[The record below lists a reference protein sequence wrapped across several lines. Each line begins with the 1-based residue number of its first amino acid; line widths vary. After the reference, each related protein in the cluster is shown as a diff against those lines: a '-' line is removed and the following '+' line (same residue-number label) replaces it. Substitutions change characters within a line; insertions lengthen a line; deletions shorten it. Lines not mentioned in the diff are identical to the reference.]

1 MNTSRVRRPY
11 YQHHA
16 ITKEQPSHS
25 PQERKVTVKV
35 RQSSWITTGEKI
47 LYSFFGILLIG
58 ICYYIVSFSST
69 TDSLNREIQSIETEI
84 ETKQIQNETLT
95 FEIKEL
101 SRPERIKAIAEKH
114 GLEIQNTKVKSAYFS
129 NEKNR

>member
-1 MNTSRVRRPY
+1 MNTSRVRKPY

-16 ITKEQPSHS
+16 ITKERQIHAPE
-25 PQERKVTVKV
+25 ERKVTVKV

-58 ICYYIVSFSST
+58 ICFYLVSFSST
-69 TDSLNREIQSIETEI
+69 TDSLNREMQTLQRDIEV
-84 ETKQIQNETLT
+84 KQIQNETLT

-114 GLEIQNTKVKSAYFS
+114 GLEIQNTKVKSAYS
-129 NEKNR
+129 SHNKNR